1 MMTKEQAKSI
11 VEAELRLLK
20 LTKPMTTEEMTS
32 FCQEMYKRL
41 QFKSA
46 NERLADIRLWA
57 DQWQSTIFHFPWAP
71 GNLALRG
78 SRQRAQDRGVRQS
91 SRPK

>member
-1 MMTKEQAKSI
+1 MMTKEQAKSM

-57 DQWQSTIFHFPWAP
+57 DQWQSTIFR
-71 GNLALRG
+71 NT
-78 SRQRAQDRGVRQS
+78 
-91 SRPK
+91 